1 MASCQ
6 GLRTIPGKVLEGHS
20 REAVE
25 MKMLDAHHIVMY
37 YGSHIMVRQ
46 SQWSFQEIL
55 QSFASSQGIRHERTA
70 R

>member
-1 MASCQ
+1 MASRQ
-6 GLRTIPGKVLEGHS
+6 GLRTIPGKVGGHS